1 MIFFDDDE
9 DVETSLKRKT
19 SVDDEAYS
27 DALAYFL
34 FPVKKRNAPTAYNS

>member
-19 SVDDEAYS
+19 GVDDEAYS